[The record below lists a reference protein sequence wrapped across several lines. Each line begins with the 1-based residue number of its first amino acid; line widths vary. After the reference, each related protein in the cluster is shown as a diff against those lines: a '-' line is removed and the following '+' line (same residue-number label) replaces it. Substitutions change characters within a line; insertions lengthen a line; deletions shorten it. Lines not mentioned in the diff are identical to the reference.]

1 MALERTAVAREAIG
15 LLDQVGLDQL
25 TMRRLATHLNVQNP
39 SLYWHFSNKRDLL
52 NFMTQLLVTDALA
65 DLNSSEEDWDWAEW
79 TRAFARALRRVLL
92 SHRDGARLVAEADLM
107 IDPFLHTIDT
117 GIGILVNAGFHRRP
131 SLVSILGVFKYVMGA
146 AFELQSNPVHG
157 AGQDGEGLSS
167 VDADRHPRLASIGS
181 APGAPLGDVE
191 AIFEEGLEII
201 LNGMRAML
209 ARTGV

>member
-25 TMRRLATHLNVQNP
+25 TMRRLAAHLNVQNP

-52 NFMTQLLVTDALA
+52 NFMTQLLVTDAMA
-65 DLNSSEEDWDWAEW
+65 DLNSSEEDRDWAEW
-79 TRAFARALRRVLL
+79 ITAFARALRRVLL
-92 SHRDGARLVAEADLM
+92 AHRDGARLFAEADLM
-107 IDPFLHTIDT
+107 IDPFVQTADT
-117 GIGILVNAGFHRRP
+117 GIRILVHAGFRRRS
-131 SLVSILGVFKYVMGA
+131 SLVSILMIFKYVLGA

-157 AGQDGEGLSS
+157 AGQDSAGVFG
-167 VDADRHPRLASIGS
+167 VDPDRYPGLASIGT
-181 APGAPLGDVE
+181 APGAPLGNAE